1 MSNISRLV
9 AVEELDDKLQQDVKE
24 KNELLRV
31 LEADDLHGQF
41 QKLVEALRVRGPKAL
56 YSKNNN

>member
-1 MSNISRLV
+1 M
-9 AVEELDDKLQQDVKE
+9 KQ

-41 QKLVEALRVRGPKAL
+41 QKLVEAWQHGKG
-56 YSKNNN
+56 SSSG